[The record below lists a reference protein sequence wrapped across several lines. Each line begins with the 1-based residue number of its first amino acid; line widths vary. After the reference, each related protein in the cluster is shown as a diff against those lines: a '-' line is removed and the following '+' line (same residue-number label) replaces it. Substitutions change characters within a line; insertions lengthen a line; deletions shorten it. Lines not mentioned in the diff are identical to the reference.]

1 MRCRWATPRASPPR
15 TGWSALPSSRSGVY
29 CSPFTA
35 TPTKR
40 PSGTRDPRGELD
52 HGVYEILESGWID
65 ELNAY
70 NRASFGTAYITS
82 NGIRHFFI
90 GGKDSSAQF
99 LAKSLSLDLFN
110 HASRSNY
117 QAALG
122 EALRRLDQYPEP

>member
-1 MRCRWATPRASPPR
+1 M
-15 TGWSALPSSRSGVY
+15 
-29 CSPFTA
+29 
-35 TPTKR
+35 
-40 PSGTRDPRGELD
+40 
-52 HGVYEILESGWID
+52 YEILESGWID